1 MYDDFL
7 LDFYGSNKIH
17 YSIALERYE
26 MNRVHMVKRSNGRGI
41 KLPEMTK
48 FDQAIKIFRISSSSW
63 FE

>member
-26 MNRVHMVKRSNGRGI
+26 MNRVHVVKRSNGRGI
-41 KLPEMTK
+41 KPYRL
-48 FDQAIKIFRISSSSW
+48 
-63 FE
+63 